1 MLKRTVWLSLALVA
15 LMGAVAAVAVYW
27 RWWLSTHSFS
37 APYPRRDRE
46 ATHKVTPSA
55 PPLKTTRP
63 RKVIV
68 DSKMSSSSA
77 LGSNGFPKHVLARM
91 AIVEVEYLGFDGFD
105 HRGQIVVDRSLAG
118 EVRAIFAEL
127 RKIRYPIRR
136 VVPVVRYGWDDIRS
150 MRDNNTS
157 GFNYRGQVTPN
168 GRSNILSK
176 HALGRAI
183 DLNPYLN
190 PYVSTSGK
198 ALSAYRPAIKGTLT
212 RHSAA
217 TKIFLS
223 RGWKWGGN
231 WPGGKDYQHFVKP

>member
-1 MLKRTVWLSLALVA
+1 MGGSKVALRNWVWTGLALLIVA
-15 LMGAVAAVAVYW
+15 IVGLGLW
-27 RWWLSTHSFS
+27 S
-37 APYPRRDRE
+37 
-46 ATHKVTPSA
+46 HKPDSRPAA
-55 PPLKTTRP
+55 PPTP
-63 RKVIV
+63 RKVLVGPKKAKEPLKKPLKPRRV
-68 DSKMSSSSA
+68 DSKMTRAQA
-77 LGSNGFPKHVLARM
+77 LASNRFPKGVLANM
-91 AIVEVEYLGFDGFD
+91 AVLDVDYIGFDGLD
-105 HRGQIVVDRSLAG
+105 HRGQIVVEKTLAN

-127 RKIRYPIRR
+127 KKIRYPIKK

-168 GRSNILSK
+168 GRSKILSK

-190 PYVSTSGK
+190 PYVSRTGK
-198 ALSAYRPAIKGTLT
+198 EMSRYRSSVRGTLT
-212 RHSAA
+212 RNSAA
-217 TKIFLS
+217 TRIFLS